1 MTPGEETAKQ
11 GSLSLKEME
20 DNIARLPSVYNSLP
34 WNAFCFLQVETFF
47 FRGRETSAI
56 RWLVQKKK
64 KIRWLR
70 AGNCIVPKKKDYFS
84 YILKKKILLPERG
97 GSAQERFFFRGAA
110 ALASEEEHMEFVPC
124 GLCAGPF
131 VFCFRTVGQRGVQT
145 PDNGYEFFSFSS
157 ATRESRG
164 VRGVRLVRFSTGHGQ
179 YRTCTVVRVRG
190 PS

>member
-1 MTPGEETAKQ
+1 MLDYPACTIPCPGMHSASCRSRHSSSEGERLQ
-11 GSLSLKEME
+11 LSGGL
-20 DNIARLPSVYNSLP
+20 
-34 WNAFCFLQVETFF
+34 F
-47 FRGRETSAI
+47 
-56 RWLVQKKK
+56 KK